1 MDADQPGFSDRGQGF
16 GVIFGQKLEF
26 SVVDR
31 SFQSTHNSE
40 RRHQV
45 TATGMTDGELVLQAT
60 DGLASAYGEL
70 AERWS
75 GRVLAMCHART
86 GRRAIAEELAQETL
100 LRGFRSLQSIE
111 SPERFGS
118 WICGIAHRVCLDWRK
133 ARQTAQVSLTADA
146 SAGLATKSISGSDQ
160 VSEADEQSHL
170 LSLVAKLP
178 DELREVLMMYYY
190 EDVTYQQ
197 LADQLGV
204 SVATVNSR
212 LARARAM
219 LRTAMGESDA

>member
-1 MDADQPGFSDRGQGF
+1 
-16 GVIFGQKLEF
+16 
-26 SVVDR
+26 
-31 SFQSTHNSE
+31 
-40 RRHQV
+40 
-45 TATGMTDGELVLQAT
+45 MTDGELVLQAT
-60 DGLASAYGEL
+60 DGMASAYGEL

-133 ARQTAQVSLTADA
+133 AKQTGQVFLAPEAGEQLIADAASASEQVS
-146 SAGLATKSISGSDQ
+146 Q
-160 VSEADEQSHL
+160 ADEESHL
-170 LSLVAKLP
+170 LTLVSRLP
-178 DELREVLMMYYY
+178 DELREVLIMYYY
-190 EDVTYQQ
+190 NDVTYQQ
-197 LADQLGV
+197 LADQFGV

-219 LRTAMGESDA
+219 LRAEMGDTDG